1 MLNQKRLFSFG
12 CSFTRYRW
20 PTWADILGAEFD
32 QHENWGQLGAG
43 NNYIANSVVE
53 CCLSQQINP
62 TDTVIVQWSSPLRED
77 RYVGGRWVSVG
88 NIFSKEQKIYDS
100 NFVNSMIDVRGC
112 YVRDLA
118 LMLMTKK
125 LLDSYGC
132 HYVFFSMSNIITND
146 ATLIELLLNYQEVID
161 CVRPSV
167 MQSLFN
173 NDWNSRPWPNEY
185 SRDYQNLKTR
195 YDGCAGPDWPT
206 FPELVESKLD
216 QVAQHIKD
224 EIFNTKIW
232 NWSNEVGKI
241 KRHDPHPTPAEHL
254 EYLDRELKEFNIS
267 QKTRELVNVIEQQVQ
282 NFEPLLDWQPQF
294 KTAYPVR
301 W

>member
-1 MLNQKRLFSFG
+1 MEMALGMDHDTFVSDKDKYSYATFGAFCCPTVGASSCPYQWLCQLPMRWRLFIHIRD
-12 CSFTRYRW
+12 C
-20 PTWADILGAEFD
+20 
-32 QHENWGQLGAG
+32 Q
-43 NNYIANSVVE
+43 SV
-53 CCLSQQINP
+53 
-62 TDTVIVQWSSPLRED
+62 WSK
-77 RYVGGRWVSVG
+77 SV
-88 NIFSKEQKIYDS
+88 
-100 NFVNSMIDVRGC
+100 
-112 YVRDLA
+112 A
-118 LMLMTKK
+118 
-125 LLDSYGC
+125 
-132 HYVFFSMSNIITND
+132 
-146 ATLIELLLNYQEVID
+146 LIELLLNYQEVID